1 MWAAFPA
8 PIQTMKSLLLL
19 TVLPLLTAAQG
30 AIVLTNLTEPVTT
43 TVLVKGTG
51 GFIPTAQ
58 EYGFEFTVGGGD
70 HRLDTITVGV
80 GVHFGTLP
88 LTVELYESPSGPDS
102 AVFLTAMTG
111 PSQPADQLATY
122 TPASYTE
129 LTDGSTYFLRF
140 WVNGNAS
147 SYGIQKT
154 NPVASGTFAMGDNYQ
169 RTAGGSWGSGTQ
181 ANESLAEITATPIP
195 EPAAALLG
203 GLGTLLVLRRRRA

>member
-8 PIQTMKSLLLL
+8 PIQTMKP
-19 TVLPLLTAAQG
+19 LPLLIVLPILTAARG
-30 AIVLTNLTEPVTT
+30 ATVLSNLTEPVTT

-70 HRLDTITVGV
+70 HQLDTITVGI

-88 LTVELYESPSGPDS
+88 LIVELYESPLGPDS
-102 AVFLTAMTG
+102 AVFVTALVG

-122 TPASYTE
+122 APASPTE

-154 NPVASGTFAMGDNYQ
+154 NPVASGTFAMGGNYQ
-169 RTAGGSWGSGTQ
+169 RTAGDSWGSGTHG
-181 ANESLAEITATPIP
+181 NETLAEITATPIP
-195 EPAAALLG
+195 EPAVWLSG
-203 GLGTLLVLRRRRA
+203 GLGTLIVLRRRRA